1 MHPALIISGQGD
13 VSECGELASSV
24 YTNSLGPDD
33 QKDKYESRGFL
44 FQQVTHSFSAVQR
57 LMISKFSL
65 FFSSF
70 GFSHSSK
77 GSTQIGFLIKWI
89 FYFAADTQR
98 PAPSRQ
104 SSGPSKG

>member
-65 FFSSF
+65 FFF
-70 GFSHSSK
+70 
-77 GSTQIGFLIKWI
+77 
-89 FYFAADTQR
+89 
-98 PAPSRQ
+98 
-104 SSGPSKG
+104 